1 MAPEV
6 TCPACQYRPPA
17 ACGPVCPRCGAGLA
31 RTEVRPAAGDVQAT
45 RPAPL
50 PTVRC
55 PACGRDVAEVCLL
68 CPYCEEPLAERHRV
82 RRAEDDPQGARRTRA
97 LVALVAVAAGV
108 AVTWSL
114 VVLAKAVGQGGG
126 TAGLAVVLG
135 VAILVA
141 AVVVF
146 GVFLPTRFHSPYEEQ
161 ATVGS
166 TFLAETLGPLGCFAL
181 VVLGLLTFI
190 FSVCAAG
197 W

>member
-17 ACGPVCPRCGAGLA
+17 ACGPACPRCGVALP
-31 RTEVRPAAGDVQAT
+31 RTEVRPAAGDVQKP
-45 RPAPL
+45 PAPL

-55 PACGRDVAEVCLL
+55 PACGREVAELCLL
-68 CPYCEEPLAERHRV
+68 CPHCDEPLAERHRV
-82 RRAEDDPQGARRTRA
+82 RRTEDDPQGARRTRA
-97 LVALVAVAAGV
+97 LVTLVAVAAGV

-114 VVLAKAVGQGGG
+114 VVLAKALEQGGA
-126 TAGLAVVLG
+126 TAGLAVELG

-146 GVFLPTRFHSPYEEQ
+146 GVFLPTRFRSPYEEQ
-161 ATVGS
+161 ATIGS

-181 VVLGLLTFI
+181 VVLSLLTFI
-190 FSVCAAG
+190 FSLCAAG
-197 W
+197 